1 MVRRCAMREKMK
13 NGLRSDLAFDI
24 IVNLLGL
31 CIVFIVLIPLIF
43 VLAASFSDPDLVIKG
58 KVLLLPKGFTTKAYT
73 MVFENEDIWRGFR
86 NSCLYTITG
95 TLISVILTIL
105 AAYPLSRKELPGRNL
120 FMMLILFTMYFSG
133 GMIPTYLLVKDLGM
147 YNTVWSLLIPA
158 AISTYNLIVAKTF
171 FENSIPGE
179 LYESARL
186 DGCGNIAMLYR
197 IVLPLSKAILAV
209 LVLYYAV
216 GIWNAYFDAL
226 IYVRDTSLHPLQI
239 VLRNILL
246 LGQTEQMGTNDVGM
260 ADKIKM
266 AEAVKYSAI
275 VVSSIPMLLI
285 YPFVQKYFVKG
296 VMIGAVKG

>member
-1 MVRRCAMREKMK
+1 MKEKMK
-13 NGLRSDLAFDI
+13 KSLRSDFAFDVI
-24 IVNLLGL
+24 MNLLGI
-31 CIVFIVLIPLIF
+31 CIVLLVLIPLIF
-43 VLAASFSDPDLVIKG
+43 VVAASFSDPDLVLKG
-58 KVLLLPKGFTTKAYT
+58 KVLLIPKGFTTQAYS
-73 MVFENEDIWRGFR
+73 MVFENEDIWKGFR
-86 NSCLYTITG
+86 NSCLYTVAG
-95 TLISVILTIL
+95 TLISVVLTIL

-147 YNTVWSLLIPA
+147 YNTVWALLIPA

-179 LYESARL
+179 LYESAKL
-186 DGCGNIAMLYR
+186 DGCGNIPMLHR

-275 VVSSIPMLLI
+275 VLSSIPMLLI

-296 VMIGAVKG
+296 VMIGAIKG

>member
-1 MVRRCAMREKMK
+1 MKEKMK
-13 NGLRSDLAFDI
+13 KSLRSDFAFDV
-24 IVNLLGL
+24 IVNLLGI
-31 CIVFIVLIPLIF
+31 CIVLLVLIPLIF
-43 VLAASFSDPDLVIKG
+43 VVAASFSDPDLVLKG
-58 KVLLLPKGFTTKAYT
+58 KVLLVPKGFTTQAYS
-73 MVFENEDIWRGFR
+73 MVFENEDIWKGFR
-86 NSCLYTITG
+86 NSCLYTVAG
-95 TLISVILTIL
+95 TLISVVLTIL

-147 YNTVWSLLIPA
+147 YNTVWALLIPA

-179 LYESARL
+179 LYESAKL
-186 DGCGNIAMLYR
+186 DGCGNIPMLHR

-275 VVSSIPMLLI
+275 VFSSIPMLLI

-296 VMIGAVKG
+296 VMIGAIKG